1 MEKRKEAVLPILEK
15 FKAYLEKKALYLL
28 PSGLLGE
35 AVSYTLSQWA
45 VLVNYLNVAEAT
57 PDNNPVENAIRPFV
71 VGRKN
76 WMTAGSPRGASA
88 SAFLYTLVE
97 TAKANGLE
105 PYFYLR
111 YLFRRFPSCSINEH
125 PLLLPWNLSAK
136 DLIFS

>member
-1 MEKRKEAVLPILEK
+1 MEK
-15 FKAYLEKKALYLL
+15 FKEYLEKKALYLL

-35 AVSYTLSQWA
+35 AVSYTWSQWD

-111 YLFRRFPSCSINEH
+111 YLFLAFPPCSINEL
-125 PLLLPWNLSAK
+125 PLSYHGTWLPK